1 MALFHSM
8 MFMLFMILVS
18 PSQSSSFLRVPPN
31 KFVDS
36 AKEVSTILQQLHS
49 ILSPLT
55 NTSGLP
61 NDIHDCL
68 DLLDMS
74 SEQLRMSMSATQ
86 NPKAGT
92 IGNLLISSELRTR
105 LSAVLVNSV
114 TCIEGLEGLEVKGV
128 VSTGL
133 YSAMSLVDKNLL
145 AQVIPVPR
153 DQLDIDNRGFPSWI
167 NQEDKKM
174 LRGNRVT
181 PDVVV
186 ATDGSGHY
194 RNVMEAVLA
203 APDYS
208 NKKKICNR
216 NKIDGWSTFRSATFA
231 VDGARFI
238 ACNISFKN
246 TAGPVKHQAVALR
259 SSSHH
264 SIFFRCGIF
273 GYQDSLYAFSMI
285 RFYKECT
292 IAGTID
298 FICGDATAV
307 FQDCRILAKKG
318 LPKQQNV
325 VTAQSRTNPKELSG
339 FSFQFCKI
347 LADADLLPYVGTIP
361 TYLGRPWKAYSR
373 TIFMESYLSKV
384 VSPAGWMKW
393 EDTEFA
399 LNTLTYGEYKNYGP
413 GAKLANRVKWRGYR
427 VLKEME
433 AKRFTVAE
441 FIDGNI
447 WLPSTGVNYTS
458 GL

>member
-1 MALFHSM
+1 VH
-8 MFMLFMILVS
+8 V
-18 PSQSSSFLRVPPN
+18 
-31 KFVDS
+31 
-36 AKEVSTILQQLHS
+36 
-49 ILSPLT
+49 
-55 NTSGLP
+55 
-61 NDIHDCL
+61 
-68 DLLDMS
+68 
-74 SEQLRMSMSATQ
+74 
-86 NPKAGT
+86 
-92 IGNLLISSELRTR
+92 
-105 LSAVLVNSV
+105 
-114 TCIEGLEGLEVKGV
+114 
-128 VSTGL
+128 
-133 YSAMSLVDKNLL
+133 
-145 AQVIPVPR
+145 
-153 DQLDIDNRGFPSWI
+153 
-167 NQEDKKM
+167 
-174 LRGNRVT
+174 
-181 PDVVV
+181 
-186 ATDGSGHY
+186 
-194 RNVMEAVLA
+194 
-203 APDYS
+203 
-208 NKKKICNR
+208 
-216 NKIDGWSTFRSATFA
+216 A

-264 SIFFRCGIF
+264 SIFFGCGIF

-325 VTAQSRTNPKELSG
+325 VTAQSRTNPKEPGG

-373 TIFMESYLSKV
+373 TIFMESYLSKE
-384 VSPAGWMKW
+384 VSSAGWMKW
-393 EDTEFA
+393 EDTEYA

>member
-1 MALFHSM
+1 
-8 MFMLFMILVS
+8 
-18 PSQSSSFLRVPPN
+18 
-31 KFVDS
+31 
-36 AKEVSTILQQLHS
+36 
-49 ILSPLT
+49 
-55 NTSGLP
+55 
-61 NDIHDCL
+61 
-68 DLLDMS
+68 MS

-194 RNVMEAVLA
+194 RVYAEYVEIH
-203 APDYS
+203 P
-208 NKKKICNR
+208 KKQNIMIIGDGIDSTVITGNR